1 MSQTIPADEVGTP
14 MQPEYVASVLDE
26 LLGMIQQMSLSIASL
41 RVENRMLRAAL
52 SDDVTDDT
60 AGDTGADGDPA
71 D

>member
-1 MSQTIPADEVGTP
+1 MSDTLSADEVGTP

-52 SDDVTDDT
+52 SDEQAT
-60 AGDTGADGDPA
+60 AGDPGADDSPT